1 MIFGSLGRMFKAVSQ
16 QEPQKRIIE
25 RPDHGI
31 SRQSISEN
39 ALKVLYRLHK
49 AGFDAHLVGGGVRD
63 LLLGHEPKDFDI
75 ATDARPEEVR
85 ELFRNSRLIGRRFK
99 LVHVRFGRDI
109 IEVATFRANRED
121 SEHPEQHLDDSGRI
135 LRDNVYGSMAED
147 AIRRDFTVNALYYNI
162 ADFSVVDFVD
172 GVADLKAGL
181 LRLIGDP
188 ETRYREDPVRMIRAV
203 RFAAKLGFRIEKGT
217 AAPIRELANLLE
229 DIPAARLFEEVLKLF
244 LGGKAAETL
253 ESLRHY
259 RLFRPMFR
267 LTDDAIE
274 ASDKASALNFLSI
287 GLGNTD
293 ARIDAGKPVT
303 PFFLFAVLLWE
314 PVRQRYEALQ
324 EEGVSPA
331 EAMQLAADEVAGKQ
345 QQCVA
350 IPRRFSTPMREVWLL
365 QTRFQ
370 TRSGKRALRLLG
382 HPRFRAAYDFLL
394 LRAENGEVDQVVADF
409 WTELQ
414 EADASRQQQMLSE
427 LANRKGPRDQEESD
441 DDVGSKPKGRRRRGG
456 RRRRRKSGGAPQ
468 ADGKD

>member
-1 MIFGSLGRMFKAVSQ
+1 MLTAVSQ
-16 QEPQKRIIE
+16 QEPQKQIIE

-75 ATDARPEEVR
+75 ATNARPEEVR
-85 ELFRNSRLIGRRFK
+85 DLFRNSRLIGRRFK

-135 LRDNVYGSMAED
+135 LRDNVYGSMGED

-203 RFAAKLGFRIEKGT
+203 RFATKLGFRIEEKT
-217 AAPIRELANLLE
+217 AQPIRELANLLE

-244 LGGKAAETL
+244 LGGRAAETL
-253 ESLRHY
+253 EMLRHY

-267 LTDDAIE
+267 LTDEAIE
-274 ASDKASALNFLSI
+274 ASDKASALNFLSM

-293 ARIDAGKPVT
+293 ARIEDGKPVT

-331 EAMQLAADEVAGKQ
+331 EAMQVAADEVAGKQ
-345 QQCVA
+345 QQFVS
-350 IPRRFSTPMREVWLL
+350 IPRRFSTPMREVWQL

-394 LRAENGEVDQVVADF
+394 LRAENGEIEQEVADF
-409 WTELQ
+409 WTEFQ
-414 EADASRQQQMLSE
+414 EADASRQQQMISE
-427 LANRKGPRDQEESD
+427 LGNRPGGKEAD
-441 DDVGSKPKGRRRRGG
+441 DGSAAKSGRRRRRGG
-456 RRRRRKSGGAPQ
+456 RRRRRKSGGSPK
-468 ADGKD
+468 ADDKD

>member
-1 MIFGSLGRMFKAVSQ
+1 MSQ
-16 QEPQKRIIE
+16 QEPQKQIIE

-75 ATDARPEEVR
+75 ATNARPEEVR
-85 ELFRNSRLIGRRFK
+85 DLFRNSRLIGRRFK

-135 LRDNVYGSMAED
+135 LRDNVYGSMGED

-203 RFAAKLGFRIEKGT
+203 RFATKLGFRIEEKT
-217 AAPIRELANLLE
+217 AQPIRELANLLE

-244 LGGKAAETL
+244 LGGRAAETL
-253 ESLRHY
+253 EMLRHY

-267 LTDDAIE
+267 LTDEAIE
-274 ASDKASALNFLSI
+274 ASDKASALNFLSM

-293 ARIDAGKPVT
+293 ARIEDGKPVT

-331 EAMQLAADEVAGKQ
+331 EAMQVAADEVAGKQ
-345 QQCVA
+345 QQFVS
-350 IPRRFSTPMREVWLL
+350 IPRRFSTPMREVWQL

-394 LRAENGEVDQVVADF
+394 LRAENGEIEQEVADF
-409 WTELQ
+409 WTEFQ
-414 EADASRQQQMLSE
+414 EADASRQQQMISE
-427 LANRKGPRDQEESD
+427 LGNRPGGKEAD
-441 DDVGSKPKGRRRRGG
+441 DGSAAKSGRRRRRGG
-456 RRRRRKSGGAPQ
+456 RRRRRKSGGSPK
-468 ADGKD
+468 ADDKD